1 MAGHPFLKSIRPVNL
16 LSFGPDTPEIELRPL
31 NILIGPNGSGKSNLI
46 EIVGL
51 LSKLPDKDPWSDVIR
66 TGGAKE
72 WIWKG
77 KDPQGGSPSLSIM
90 AAGNLYPRTKP
101 VRGLLSNRR
110 SESAQEGL
118 GSLYGTRNSEAWAEK
133 PISYS
138 IELRDKD
145 STFEVSAERFK
156 ELDRWPEDPIQTPW
170 FERDGWVGHS
180 HATSIA
186 QDSPETFPSLMPSRS
201 VLSMYGT
208 SNIGS
213 HVPSIQKFSEG
224 LEAIAI
230 YRDWVFGNSA
240 ESRKPQRAGFDS
252 HRLAADSINLAQV
265 LKAWRDR
272 GDSAVFEQLIGL
284 MRKFYEPIKD
294 VDTELIGDYLRIMI
308 KEEGLNS
315 RTPAERLSDGTLR
328 WLTLLIILFDP
339 TPPPVICIDE
349 PDLGLHPDM
358 IPTLADL
365 LRDASTRTQL
375 VVTTHSTGLV
385 DAFSDTPEVVCVC
398 EKVEGATQI
407 RRLDAERLAVWME
420 DYSLGPLWA
429 SGEIGG
435 NRW

>member
-1 MAGHPFLKSIRPVNL
+1 MANPPFLKSIRPVNL

-46 EIVGL
+46 EIIGL

-66 TGGAKE
+66 TGGADE
-72 WIWKG
+72 WMWKG
-77 KDPQGGSPSLSIM
+77 KSTNRILP
-90 AAGNLYPRTKP
+90 
-101 VRGLLSNRR
+101 LLSVTTTERDNGIR
-110 SESAQEGL
+110 SGL
-118 GSLYGTRNSEAWAEK
+118 MTARSKQLY
-133 PISYS
+133 YS
-138 IELRDKD
+138 ISLAPWESDFLILN
-145 STFEVSAERFK
+145 ERFL
-156 ELDRWPEDPIQTPW
+156 EIGEGTDPTHATNDS
-170 FERDGWVGHS
+170 FERNEGTG
-180 HATSIA
+180 TLLTNPTPSIPA
-186 QDSPETFPSLMPSRS
+186 GRS
-201 VLSMYGT
+201 VLSVLGREPY
-208 SNIGS
+208 
-213 HVPSIQKFSEG
+213 FSTQYPRMRE
-224 LEAIAI
+224 LADAFEQFAF
-230 YRDWVFGNSA
+230 YRDWTFGHKS
-240 ESRKPQRAGFDS
+240 ETRQLQPAGLDS
-252 HRLAADSINLAQV
+252 YRLASDSINLAQV
-265 LKAWRDR
+265 LKAMRDR
-272 GDSAVFEQLIGL
+272 GDSAVFERLIEL
-284 MRKFYEPIKD
+284 ARSFYEPLKD
-294 VDTELIGDYLRIMI
+294 VDTELVGTSLRIMV
-308 KEEGLNS
+308 KEDGLTS

-328 WLTLLIILFDP
+328 WLTLLIILLDP

-420 DYSLGPLWA
+420 DYSLGSLWA